1 MRAQRAYTVGA
12 RPTLGP
18 AEIVSQGGCLPS
30 LRAFMAARACS
41 VAGMTPP
48 WHRLARV
55 HLRHLHL
62 RRCSGSA
69 ASGSAASGTAASG
82 TALRS
87 PRLQSPR
94 LQSPRLA
101 YQAAVLANDLQ
112 EDAHQRVE
120 GVV

>member
-1 MRAQRAYTVGA
+1 
-12 RPTLGP
+12 
-18 AEIVSQGGCLPS
+18 
-30 LRAFMAARACS
+30 MAARACS

-62 RRCSGSA
+62 RRC
-69 ASGSAASGTAASG
+69 SGSAASGTAASG

>member
-1 MRAQRAYTVGA
+1 M
-12 RPTLGP
+12 
-18 AEIVSQGGCLPS
+18 
-30 LRAFMAARACS
+30 
-41 VAGMTPP
+41 AGMTPP
-48 WHRLARV
+48 WHRLARP
-55 HLRHLHL
+55 HLRLHLHL
-62 RRCSGSA
+62 RRCSGS
-69 ASGSAASGTAASG
+69 AASG